1 MNFKQKILG
10 KIFNVNVIILLVF
23 LFNLYL
29 IYVNQDFLKNLDN
42 FFDYAIIVLVL
53 IIEALIVMLAV
64 NLIYQ
69 KPISQLEYSIKKF
82 VLWAYKEDSVIE
94 LPKSNNPHINYI
106 LLFFS
111 KILNWLKWIKKE
123 FFAWK
128 AIKWEVELAEEI
140 QWKFL
145 NKKLIDVPDFE
156 LVAASRSAWEIW
168 WDSYDVIRQKNNY
181 YIYVWDA
188 TWHWVWA
195 WFIMVMVNSLIEAF
209 SRFLIKWD
217 EILANT
223 NSILKP
229 RLKANLLKTLLLVRY
244 NSEEERLFMTW
255 AWHEYLLIYKNSNK
269 KCYKIKSGWVALWM
283 LKDISKFLKER
294 EIKLELDDIIVLYSD
309 WITEAINEP
318 ERNWN
323 EQMFWEERLVSAIEK
338 APEVYWEWYKTAKSV
353 FNNITIE
360 LSKFMWYKYT
370 QLDDITLV
378 VMHYKQDKIIKDNKK
393 LDESLIT
400 EWNWIKKNNIKK

>member
-1 MNFKQKILG
+1 MKKKINLSGVLINTLVLVIFALNFFIIYKYKELILSLDWL
-10 KIFNVNVIILLVF
+10 IDYMLLWLFLLSEVIIILIWINFV
-23 LFNLYL
+23 YL
-29 IYVNQDFLKNLDN
+29 
-42 FFDYAIIVLVL
+42 
-53 IIEALIVMLAV
+53 
-64 NLIYQ
+64 
-69 KPISQLEYSIKKF
+69 KPISELEYNIKKF
-82 VLWAYKEDSVIE
+82 IVWWFKWDEIIKIGRS
-94 LPKSNNPHINYI
+94 SNPHIDYI

-111 KILNWLKWIKKE
+111 KILNWLKGIKSE

-145 NKKLIDVPDFE
+145 NKKVIDVPHFAIK
-156 LVAASRSAWEIW
+156 AAVKSAWEIW
-168 WDSYDVIRQKNNY
+168 WDSFDVIKNNENY

-209 SRFLIKWD
+209 SRVMVKWN

-229 RLKANLLKTLLLVRY
+229 RLKANLLKTLLLLRY
-244 NSEEERLFMTW
+244 NHSEERLFMTW
-255 AWHEYLLIYKNSNK
+255 AGHEYLLIYKNNKK

-283 LKDISKFLKER
+283 LKNIWKFLVER
-294 EIKLELDDIIVLYSD
+294 EIKLEEDDIIVLYSD
-309 WITEAINEP
+309 WITEAINLP

-323 EQMFWEERLVSAIEK
+323 EQMFWEDRLVEAVEK
-338 APEVYWEWYKTAKSV
+338 APEIYWAWHKSASLV
-353 FNNITIE
+353 FNNITIA
-360 LSKFMWYKYT
+360 LSQFMWYNHI

-378 VMHYKQDKIIKDNKK
+378 VMHYNKDKDSIEEQK
-393 LDESLIT
+393 LDESLLT
-400 EWNWIKKNNIKK
+400 EWSWNKK